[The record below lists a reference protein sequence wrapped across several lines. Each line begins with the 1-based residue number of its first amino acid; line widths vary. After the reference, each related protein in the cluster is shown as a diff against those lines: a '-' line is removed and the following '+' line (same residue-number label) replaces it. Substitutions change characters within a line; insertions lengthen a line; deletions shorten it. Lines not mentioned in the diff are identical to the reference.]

1 MRAGFYG
8 GATPITPADLSLGR
22 ASRPPPRPVASKTT
36 KSQYPPSF
44 GAIGPADHRL
54 GSAATRV
61 DSGSYRQSVLQGLGS
76 TRGQA
81 DPLI

>member
-22 ASRPPPRPVASKTT
+22 ASRPPPRPVAAKTT

-44 GAIGPADHRL
+44 GGIGPGDHRL

-61 DSGSYRQSVLQGLGS
+61 DSGSYR
-76 TRGQA
+76 
-81 DPLI
+81 